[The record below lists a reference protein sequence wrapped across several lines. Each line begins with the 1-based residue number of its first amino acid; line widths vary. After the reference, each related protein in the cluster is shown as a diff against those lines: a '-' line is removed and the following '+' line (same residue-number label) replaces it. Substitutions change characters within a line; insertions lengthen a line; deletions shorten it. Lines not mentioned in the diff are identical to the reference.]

1 MTCAWVATTGTH
13 CWEASRL
20 INLAELGTKAA
31 RYSPRAPA
39 LIDAKRGKARTFAE
53 LSGRVQ
59 CLAVSLRNMFGPGQ
73 QVAVLSRNCFEMMEL
88 YLACAASGSLLFPM
102 NWGWSAAQLRSALL
116 EANPVAI
123 FYDKTYQ
130 SIIDQLQSVVDA
142 RTWVSWEPGCESG
155 YEELLSRVAGA
166 GVDPRAG
173 PAPGSGT
180 LPEAGSL
187 LHHPFLAICTAGRSG
202 IPKSAV
208 HSQFSYAACILNHLA
223 AARVASTDVYLLLGQ
238 LFHPVGYMPLAYLAM
253 GRPVV
258 VTNFDADE
266 VAAVVRQEGVSG
278 FFAMDT
284 MLPQLLR
291 SVCGSGMRLPSL
303 RQVEYGGAPTDV
315 DVVREAAEV
324 FGGDLLRAWGTSE
337 FGPGT
342 YLQPQ
347 DHRAALAGMRPDI
360 LRSCGR
366 SALLSTVEVLDE
378 DGCPV
383 PTDSV
388 TVGEICHRGPGNM
401 VGYWND
407 RKLSALKLSG
417 GWLHS
422 GEFGTWDADGYVY
435 LVELTNSRM
444 SRKLESA
451 ARPTNQHVC

>member
-1 MTCAWVATTGTH
+1 
-13 CWEASRL
+13 
-20 INLAELGTKAA
+20 LGTKAA
-31 RYSPRAPA
+31 RCSPDAPA
-39 LIDAKRGKARTFAE
+39 LIDAQRGTVRTFAE
-53 LSGRVQ
+53 LAGRVQ

-73 QVAVLSRNCFEMMEL
+73 RVAVLSRNCFEVVEL

-102 NWGWSAAQLRSALL
+102 NRELSVAQLRSALL
-116 EANPVAI
+116 EASPVAI

-130 SIIDQLQSVVDA
+130 SIIDQLHSVVDA
-142 RTWVSWEPGCESG
+142 RAWVSWEVGCESS

-166 GVDPRAG
+166 GVDPGAG

-208 HSQFSYAACILNHLA
+208 HSQFSYFACILNYLA
-223 AARVASTDVYLLLGQ
+223 AARVAPTDVYLLLGQ
-238 LFHPVGYMPLAYLAM
+238 LFHSVGYMPLAYLAM

-258 VTNFDADE
+258 IADFDAGE
-266 VAAVVRQEGVSG
+266 VMGVIRQEGVTG
-278 FFAMDT
+278 FFAMET

-291 SVCGSGMRLPSL
+291 SVRGRSVRHPSL
-303 RQVEYGGAPTDV
+303 RQVEYGGAPTEV

-324 FGGDLLRAWGTSE
+324 FGADLLRAWGMSE

-342 YLQPQ
+342 YLQPH
-347 DHRAALAGMRPDI
+347 DHRAALAGMRPEI

-366 SALLSTVEVLDE
+366 SALLSTVALLDE
-378 DGCPV
+378 DGRPV
-383 PTDSV
+383 PTDSA

-407 RKLSALKLSG
+407 RKLSAAKLFG

-435 LVELTNSRM
+435 LVERTKNWTP
-444 SRKLESA
+444 RKLHSA
-451 ARPTNQHVC
+451 ARPENQHVC